1 MKNTKF
7 LKKLYG
13 LEDKLKDLTPN
24 STFTSTYKDILDHEF
39 QHQITSDFM
48 QEYMNEIRNDQ
59 SKLPTNTFEAH
70 LFFSTKN
77 ELMSFLW
84 NHYDKNRNI
93 DFKKIKEDITK
104 PLA

>member
-1 MKNTKF
+1 MDDIIRNGWCASHFNTDVIDGENINIWISEASKVDGKRIVTMKNTKF

-48 QEYMNEIRNDQ
+48 QECHSYGIIMTKTEI
-59 SKLPTNTFEAH
+59 
-70 LFFSTKN
+70 
-77 ELMSFLW
+77 
-84 NHYDKNRNI
+84 
-93 DFKKIKEDITK
+93 
-104 PLA
+104 

>member
-1 MKNTKF
+1 MKDTKF

-13 LEDKLKDLTPN
+13 LEDKLKNLALD
-24 STFTSTYKDILDHEF
+24 STFTTTYKDILDHEF

-48 QEYMNEIRNDQ
+48 QEYMNEIRNDEP
-59 SKLPTNTFEAH
+59 KLPKNTFEAH

-104 PLA
+104 VLD